1 MFVALAVFHWL
12 PRPVA
17 VSGLLGVPGHS
28 YVVPRQCLRWFSNCY
43 FSLYFYY
50 LNYYVYCICD
60 IYTHTNH
67 YIYSYTY
74 KNLYEIYEYVERH
87 IYIYISRRKHFET
100 KKHTIDSALVTIVSS
115 WFVVPIFNILVLK
128 NGWFYWGTSLS
139 RAASEEQWSSVLNRI
154 ARS

>member
-12 PRPVA
+12 LRPVA

-67 YIYSYTY
+67 YINLYTY
-74 KNLYEIYEYVERH
+74 KDLYEYVKRH
-87 IYIYISRRKHFET
+87 IYIYTSRRKHFEA

-115 WFVVPIFNILVLK
+115 WFVVPMVLK

-139 RAASEEQWSSVLNRI
+139 RAASEEQWSFVLNRF